1 MARVLL
7 LIDNNNP
14 FPSNLENTLSGRGYD
29 VQTYDLTNQLDFSS
43 ESLYDADI
51 CVVSLPAS
59 PNTLLVS
66 GWMFAKETK
75 VVAYAPNKRASNELN
90 NVLEG
95 IAYSSLE
102 LIGLIKNILIK
113 SMKPIDLGLS
123 VLWADRN
130 LGASNIDEF
139 GIYVRWDQR
148 DKRRR
153 TLVDQN
159 GRRVEIPK
167 GWRLP
172 TEDDFCELMQ
182 QCQKELCINNEAKF
196 IAPNGES
203 IIFKY
208 GAFYSANRK
217 ILPEPNNSC
226 GLFLSSTFNRWN
238 GNIKFLF
245 CGLTY
250 GRYQCYLENNGD
262 DENFINVRLV
272 KEYKTNIHH

>member
-43 ESLYDADI
+43 EPLYDADI

-130 LGASNIDEF
+130 LGAQCVDDF
-139 GIYVRWDQR
+139 GYYVRWSRNRIRILEDH
-148 DKRRR
+148 
-153 TLVDQN
+153 N
-159 GRRVEIPK
+159 GNRVSIPR
-167 GWRLP
+167 GWRVP
-172 TEDDFCELMQ
+172 TEDELY
-182 QCQKELCINNEAKF
+182 ELIKKCKIEDVHSNHETKVVGQ
-196 IAPNGES
+196 NGEL

-208 GAFYSANRK
+208 GGFYDLKEDYAPDK
-217 ILPEPNNSC
+217 TNNC
-226 GLFLSSTFNRWN
+226 GFFLSAPSGCLYLGYDIFRRHMYWVRNNREWN
-238 GNIKFLF
+238 DKS
-245 CGLTY
+245 
-250 GRYQCYLENNGD
+250 
-262 DENFINVRLV
+262 FINVRLV
-272 KEYKTNIHH
+272 KDR

>member
-14 FPSNLENTLSGRGYD
+14 FPLDLTNVLSSEGYD
-29 VQTYDLTNQLDFSS
+29 IQTYDITNKLDFDS

-59 PNTLLVS
+59 QNALITT
-66 GWMFAKETK
+66 GWMLGKYKK
-75 VVAYAPNKRASNELN
+75 VVAYASKEFVGNSSSN
-90 NVLEG
+90 VFEG
-95 IAYSSLE
+95 VATSSLE
-102 LIGLIKNILIK
+102 LLCLIRNIL
-113 SMKPIDLGLS
+113 MKFIRPIDLGLS

-226 GLFLSSTFNRWN
+226 GLFLSSTFNQWN